1 MYSQS
6 LEDSLDDLLVS
17 WEVIEFIP
25 SLKLEERKEI
35 VESRFKK
42 KKGNSLYLLLQNLTE
57 LSIFLLEFWKLSFYH
72 SGHIW
77 V

>member
-17 WEVIEFIP
+17 WELIEFIP

-35 VESRFKK
+35 VESRLKK
-42 KKGNSLYLLLQNLTE
+42 KK
-57 LSIFLLEFWKLSFYH
+57 W
-72 SGHIW
+72 
-77 V
+77 